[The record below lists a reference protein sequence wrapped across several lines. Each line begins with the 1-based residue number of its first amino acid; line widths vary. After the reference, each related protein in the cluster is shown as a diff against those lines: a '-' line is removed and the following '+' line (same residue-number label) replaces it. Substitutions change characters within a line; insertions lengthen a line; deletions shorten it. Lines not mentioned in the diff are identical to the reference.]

1 MLAWIWPFGYPS
13 YAAKCGNQ
21 TNLMI
26 ERTDVSHDA
35 EIDMSLAGDL
45 VLTDQ
50 VSALA
55 AYLPDL
61 APDDRERVDGYVA
74 RASAEATLRAY
85 QSDWRLFC
93 AWCEESGYC
102 SLPATPAVVA
112 AFLTLLAERG
122 FAPRTPHRTRG
133 RREALA
139 KPLGRSTI
147 GRRLSAI
154 VFAHRAAGFDPPT
167 QQPDG
172 ARLEK
177 AMRAIRRDKRD
188 DPLGKKRPADGDVL
202 RDMLR
207 TIDGEDLRSY
217 RDRALLAIGMAGAF
231 RRSELVAITVGRVSD
246 DTRGLLVRVPT
257 SKTDQE
263 GRGHSVAIP
272 DGRRLEPVRHYRA
285 WLEKA
290 AIDSGPVFRKLTP
303 QGRLTEQP
311 MSAQGVALVVKAAAR
326 SAGYPEALFSGHS
339 LRAGFLTEAGRQ
351 NANLFKMR
359 EHSRHASIDMVAE
372 YVRDHERFREHAG
385 EGFL

>member
-1 MLAWIWPFGYPS
+1 
-13 YAAKCGNQ
+13 
-21 TNLMI
+21 MI

-35 EIDMSLAGDL
+35 ENDMSPVGDL
-45 VLTDQ
+45 VVADQ
-50 VSALA
+50 VNALA

-61 APDDRERVDGYVA
+61 SPDDRDRVDGYVA

-93 AWCEESGYC
+93 AWCEESGYQP
-102 SLPATPAVVA
+102 LPATPAIVA

-122 FAPRTPHRTRG
+122 FAPRTPHRARG
-133 RREALA
+133 GREALA

-172 ARLEK
+172 PRLEK

-188 DPLGKKRPADGDVL
+188 DPSGKKRPADGDVL

-326 SAGYPEALFSGHS
+326 SAGYPETLFSGHS

>member
-1 MLAWIWPFGYPS
+1 
-13 YAAKCGNQ
+13 
-21 TNLMI
+21 
-26 ERTDVSHDA
+26 
-35 EIDMSLAGDL
+35 
-45 VLTDQ
+45 
-50 VSALA
+50 
-55 AYLPDL
+55 
-61 APDDRERVDGYVA
+61 
-74 RASAEATLRAY
+74 
-85 QSDWRLFC
+85 
-93 AWCEESGYC
+93 
-102 SLPATPAVVA
+102 
-112 AFLTLLAERG
+112 LLAERG
-122 FAPRTPHRTRG
+122 FVPQTPQQSRG
-133 RREALA
+133 GRAAVA

-147 GRRLSAI
+147 SRRLAAI
-154 VFAHRAAGFDPPT
+154 VFAHRAAGVEPPT
-167 QQPDG
+167 HQADA
-172 ARLEK
+172 ARLDK

-188 DPLGKKRPADGDVL
+188 DPPGKKRPADGDVL

-303 QGRLTEQP
+303 QGRLTDRP

>member
-1 MLAWIWPFGYPS
+1 
-13 YAAKCGNQ
+13 
-21 TNLMI
+21 
-26 ERTDVSHDA
+26 VSQDDDNDTSGA
-35 EIDMSLAGDL
+35 LDL
-45 VLTDQ
+45 VVADRTRTI
-50 VSALA
+50 A

-61 APDDRERVDGYVA
+61 APDDRDRVDDYVA
-74 RASAEATLRAY
+74 RASAAATLRAY

-93 AWCEESGYC
+93 AWCEESGYR
-102 SLPATPAVVA
+102 SLPATPAIVA

-122 FAPRTPHRTRG
+122 FVPQAPQRSRG
-133 RREALA
+133 GRAAVA

-147 GRRLSAI
+147 SRRLAAI
-154 VFAHRAAGFDPPT
+154 MFAHRAAGIDPPT
-167 QQPDG
+167 QQPDA
-172 ARLEK
+172 ARLDK

-188 DPLGKKRPADGDVL
+188 DPSARKRPADGDVL

-207 TIDGEDLRSY
+207 TITGDDLRAY

-231 RRSELVAITVGRVSD
+231 RRSELVAITVARVSED
-246 DTRGLLVRVPT
+246 ARGLLVRVPT

-272 DGRRLEPVRHYRA
+272 DGRRLEPVRHYRT
-285 WLEKA
+285 WLDKA
-290 AIDSGPVFRKLTP
+290 GIVHGPVFRKLTP
-303 QGRLTEQP
+303 QGRLTEQA
-311 MSAQGVALVVKAAAR
+311 MSAQGVALIVKAAAQA
-326 SAGYPEALFSGHS
+326 AGYPPALFSGHS

>member
-1 MLAWIWPFGYPS
+1 MAVDDDL
-13 YAAKCGNQ
+13 N
-21 TNLMI
+21 MI
-26 ERTDVSHDA
+26 
-35 EIDMSLAGDL
+35 MAGDP
-45 VLTDQ
+45 VVTDRID
-50 VSALA
+50 ALA
-55 AYLPDL
+55 AYLPEL
-61 APDDRERVDGYVA
+61 APGDRERVDGYVA

-85 QSDWRLFC
+85 RSDWRLFC
-93 AWCEESGYC
+93 AWCAESGYR
-102 SLPATPAVVA
+102 SLPATPAIVA
-112 AFLTLLAERG
+112 AFLTLLAETGFVPQTPQRSRG
-122 FAPRTPHRTRG
+122 G
-133 RREALA
+133 REASA
-139 KPLGRSTI
+139 RPLGRSTI
-147 GRRLSAI
+147 SRRLAAI
-154 VFAHRAAGFDPPT
+154 VFAHRAAGVDPPT
-167 QQPDG
+167 YQADA

-188 DPLGKKRPADGDVL
+188 VPPAKKRPADGDVL

-207 TIDGEDLRSY
+207 TINGEDLRSY

-231 RRSELVAITVGRVSD
+231 RRSELVAITVARVSD

-285 WLEKA
+285 WLKTA
-290 AIDSGPVFRKLTP
+290 AIDRGPVFRKLTP
-303 QGRLTEQP
+303 QGCLTEHP
-311 MSAQGVALVVKAAAR
+311 MSAQGVALVVKEAAR